1 MATESKVARLLD
13 QLGRTPSLV
22 IDLVD
27 AVTVD
32 DDGDDALLA
41 LDLSRKTD
49 PWNRW
54 RHLRS
59 GMGGLLEESQS
70 SSGRIDFPLS

>member
-1 MATESKVARLLD
+1 MANESKVARLLD
-13 QLGRTPSLV
+13 QPGRTPSLV

-49 PWNRW
+49 LWNRW

-59 GMGGLLEESQS
+59 GMGWRSDGSQS
-70 SSGRIDFPLS
+70 SSGRIDFCLS